1 MFFFLTKLIVW
12 LYLDARKLEVPS
24 AMLNLQIITESG
36 REIIGDEPRNNLDYS
51 LEYKPIEWAEQ
62 PPIEKYRFIS
72 EIARYDKS
80 TNMRLFT

>member
-1 MFFFLTKLIVW
+1 MKI
-12 LYLDARKLEVPS
+12 DAQKLEVPS

-51 LEYKPIEWAEQ
+51 LEYKPIDWAEQ

-72 EIARYDKS
+72 EIAR
-80 TNMRLFT
+80 